1 MTFHR
6 EETVQIPESDLDG
19 MSLDTL
25 AVRAGQIRTGQL
37 EHSDAIFPTSSFV
50 YGSAAQAA
58 ARFGGEEPGN
68 IYSRF
73 TNPTV
78 QAFEGRIAAM
88 EGGDRAV
95 ATSSGMAAILST
107 CMALLKSG
115 DHVICSR
122 GVFGTT
128 NVLFQKYMAKFGVET
143 TLVSLTDTEEW
154 ASAIRPNTRMLF
166 VETPSNPLC
175 EVADM
180 GALAKLAHDNDALFV
195 VDNCFCTPVLQR
207 PLEHG
212 ADIVIHSATKYLD
225 GQGRCVGGVVV
236 GPTKLM
242 DEVYGFLRSAGPTMS
257 PFNAWVF
264 HKGLETLPIRMRAH
278 CDNALELATW
288 LEQQPEVE
296 QVYYAG
302 LKSHPQH
309 ALAKKQQKGFGG
321 VLSFCLKGG
330 REEAWSFIDATRM
343 ISITANLGDVKTT
356 ITHPATTTH
365 GRLSP
370 EDKSSAGITENLLRL
385 SVGIEAVEDLKTDL
399 YRGFQALQN
408 ASNI

>member
-6 EETVQIPESDLDG
+6 EETALIPESDLDG

-78 QAFEGRIAAM
+78 QAFEGRMAAM

-107 CMALLKSG
+107 CMALLQSG

-143 TLVSLTDTEEW
+143 TFVSLTDTKEW
-154 ASAIRPNTRMLF
+154 ASAIRSSTRMLF

-180 GALAKLAHDNDALFV
+180 EGLAKLAHDSGALFV

-236 GPTKLM
+236 GPHKLM
-242 DEVYGFLRSAGPTMS
+242 DDVYGFLRSAGPTMS

-278 CDNALELATW
+278 CDNALELAKW

-296 QVYYAG
+296 RVYYAG
-302 LKSHPQH
+302 LESHPQH

-330 REEAWSFIDATRM
+330 RDEAWSFIDATRM

-356 ITHPATTTH
+356 VTHPATTTH

-370 EDKSSAGITENLLRL
+370 EDKSRAGITENLVRL

-399 YRGFQALQN
+399 YRGFQVLQN
-408 ASNI
+408 ASNT

>member
-6 EETVQIPESDLDG
+6 EETVLIPESDLDG

-25 AVRAGQIRTGQL
+25 AVRAGQLRTGQL

-50 YGSAAQAA
+50 YTSAAQAA

-88 EGGDRAV
+88 EGGERAV

-143 TLVSLTDTEEW
+143 SFVSLTDLEEW
-154 ASAIRPNTRMLF
+154 RSAVRSDTRMLF
-166 VETPSNPLC
+166 IETPSNPLC

-180 GALAKLAHDNDALFV
+180 EALAKLAHDNNALFV

-236 GPTKLM
+236 GPSKFM
-242 DEVYGFLRSAGPTMS
+242 DDVYGFLRSAGPTMS

-296 QVYYAG
+296 RVYYAG
-302 LKSHPQH
+302 LESHPQH

-321 VLSFCLKGG
+321 VLAFCVKGG
-330 REEAWSFIDATRM
+330 REEAWKFIDATRM

-370 EDKSSAGITENLLRL
+370 EDKSGAGITENLLRL

-408 ASNI
+408 ASNT